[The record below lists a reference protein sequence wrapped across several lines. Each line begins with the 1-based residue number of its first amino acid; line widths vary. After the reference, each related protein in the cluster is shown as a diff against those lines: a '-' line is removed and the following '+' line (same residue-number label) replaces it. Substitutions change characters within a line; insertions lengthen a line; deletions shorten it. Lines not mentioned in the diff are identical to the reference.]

1 MRFRILHVGR
11 NNLKCQYRLRTG
23 VLENSSVEKDLGLSV
38 DDKPTMSWQH
48 FCSQVGEWYSEVH
61 WEECG
66 QQLKG
71 GDPASLLIPSEATSG
86 VLCSVSGFSVP
97 DKELLK
103 TVQQRS

>member
-1 MRFRILHVGR
+1 MRFRILHLGR
-11 NNLKCQYRLRTG
+11 NNLKCHYRLRTD
-23 VLENSSVEKDLGLSV
+23 VLENSSVEKDLGLLV
-38 DDKPTMSWQH
+38 DDKLTMSWQH
-48 FCSQVGEWYSEVH
+48 PCGQEGQWYPGMH

-66 QQLKG
+66 QQVKG

-86 VLCSVSGFSVP
+86 VPCPVLGFSVP